1 MPAHDRP
8 PDPSY
13 QPPPHGWRTFL
24 ITWFTQSI
32 SVFGSE
38 LTFFALSVW
47 LMQTLYPRADQKAEL
62 AAALAA
68 VSLSFAIP
76 RLLLIPFAGAWADRH
91 DRKRTMI
98 AMDFAS
104 GLLSGLLAVL
114 VITNVLDLPLLLV
127 LLVLHSIVGVFHNS
141 AFDASYAMLVPENK
155 LGRANG
161 MMMSIW
167 SLSGIISPMIA
178 AVIVALPSLLRQNG
192 NTGPIAQLPDGTA
205 LAMGIDALSF
215 FFAAA
220 ALFFLFIPSPQR
232 TDLRDGRGRAKKS
245 LWADV
250 KEGAF
255 YIWYRRPMLWLLG
268 TFAVVNLLSSPVGVF
283 QRLLLK
289 FNLAADWMARGLSF
303 EAALALMATVGSVG
317 GLAGGV
323 LVSTWGGLKRKR
335 VYGVIIPIM
344 ISASAMLGLGL
355 STGLYMAA
363 VMAFTSSAMVP
374 IMNSHSQTIWQTQTP
389 RELQGRVFSVRRLIA
404 QFTSPMGVALAGWV
418 GGQFD
423 PGLIIAVSGAL
434 LLAFSS
440 VQLFNPYLLRVEDKA
455 WLDEMAE
462 EHEARRART
471 MIPAGTTES
480 DLASA
485 VEDALPEGI
494 LHEDIT
500 SVI

>member
-1 MPAHDRP
+1 MTTTAVP
-8 PDPSY
+8 Y
-13 QPPPHGWRTFL
+13 EPPPNGWRTFL
-24 ITWFTQSI
+24 IVWFTQSI

-38 LTFFALSVW
+38 LTFFALSIW
-47 LMQTLYPRADQKAEL
+47 LIQTLYPRPDQKPEL
-62 AAALAA
+62 ALALSA

-91 DRKRTMI
+91 DRKRTMMT
-98 AMDFAS
+98 MDFAS

-114 VITNVLDLPLLLV
+114 VITNILKLPLLLV
-127 LLVLHSIVGVFHNS
+127 LLVLDSLLGVFHSS
-141 AFDASYAMLVPENK
+141 AFDASYAMIVPENK

-161 MMMSIW
+161 MMQSIW
-167 SLSGIISPMIA
+167 SLAGIISPMIA
-178 AVIVALPSLLRQNG
+178 AAIIALPSLLRANG
-192 NTGPIAQLPDGTA
+192 AAGPIAQLPDGTA
-205 LAMGIDALSF
+205 LAMGIDAITF
-215 FFAAA
+215 FFASA
-220 ALFFLFIPSPQR
+220 ALLFLSIPSPQR
-232 TDLRDGRGRAKKS
+232 TDLHDAQGRAKKS
-245 LWADV
+245 MWADV
-250 KEGAF
+250 QEGAR

-289 FNLAADWMARGLSF
+289 FNLSADWMARGMSF

-323 LVSTWGGLKRKR
+323 LVSTWGGLKKKR

-355 STGLYMAA
+355 STGVYMAA
-363 VMAFTSSAMVP
+363 VMAFTSSAMMP

-404 QFTSPMGVALAGWV
+404 QFTSPLGVAMAGWV

-423 PGLIIAVSGAL
+423 PGLVIATSGAL
-434 LLAFSS
+434 LLVFST

-455 WLDEMAE
+455 WLDEIAAK
-462 EHEARRART
+462 HEAKRAR
-471 MIPAGTTES
+471 ANALTETVG
-480 DLASA
+480 DARP
-485 VEDALPEGI
+485 EDGP
-494 LHEDIT
+494 HEDVT
-500 SVI
+500 SIN

>member
-1 MPAHDRP
+1 MPSNYESSA
-8 PDPSY
+8 PSY
-13 QPPPHGWRTFL
+13 QPPPNGWRTFL

-47 LMQTLYPRADQKAEL
+47 LMQTLYPRPEQKPEL
-62 AAALAA
+62 AVALSA

-76 RLLLIPFAGAWADRH
+76 RLLLITFAGAWADRH
-91 DRKRTMI
+91 DRKRTMM

-104 GLLSGLLAVL
+104 GLLSAALAVL
-114 VITNVLDLPLLLV
+114 VITNALNLPLLLV
-127 LLVLHSIVGVFHNS
+127 LLVMQSSVGVFHNS
-141 AFDASYAMLVPENK
+141 AFDASYAMLVPESK

-161 MMMSIW
+161 MMQSIW

-178 AVIVALPSLLRQNG
+178 AAIVALPSLLRQSG
-192 NTGPIAQLPDGTA
+192 STSPIAQLPDGTA
-205 LAMGIDALSF
+205 LAMSLDAATF
-215 FFAAA
+215 FFASA
-220 ALFFLFIPSPQR
+220 ALLFLFIPSPQR
-232 TDLRDGRGRAKKS
+232 TDLRDEKGHAKKS

-268 TFAVVNLLSSPVGVF
+268 TFTVVNLLSSPVGVF

-289 FNLAADWMARGLSF
+289 FNLSADWMARGMSF

-317 GLAGGV
+317 GLAGGL
-323 LVSTWGGLKRKR
+323 LVSTWGGLKKKR
-335 VYGVIIPIM
+335 VYGVIVPIM

-423 PGLIIAVSGAL
+423 PGLVIATSGAL

-440 VQLFNPYLLRVEDKA
+440 VQLFNPYLMRVEDKV
-455 WLDEMAE
+455 WLDTMAA
-462 EHEARRART
+462 EHEAKRATR
-471 MIPAGTTES
+471 
-480 DLASA
+480 LAERHS
-485 VEDALPEGI
+485 
-494 LHEDIT
+494 
-500 SVI
+500 